1 MTVRTRTR
9 WRGAATRGAVCLLVI
24 VAGTAVWFRAAYH
37 FWPGTVPTV
46 VHWCGRDYEA
56 EGSAQSLAQI
66 TKAEA
71 PRQLNSFGTYPPIA
85 GLSRPLLAPAA
96 PGAHPAQP
104 GGACTT
110 AVFLRT
116 GPGQYQWY
124 TLEGGP

>member
-1 MTVRTRTR
+1 MTRTR
-9 WRGAATRGAVCLLVI
+9 WREAAAGGAACVLVI
-24 VAGTAVWFRAAYH
+24 SAGAAVWFRAAYH

-56 EGSAQSLAQI
+56 EGGPQSLAQI

-71 PRQLNSFGTYPPIA
+71 PRQISSFGSYPPVY

-96 PGAHPAQP
+96 PGVRPAHPGEPCAM
-104 GGACTT
+104 

-116 GPGQYQWY
+116 GPGQYRWY
-124 TLEGGP
+124 TPEGGP